1 MKPFMDKDFL
11 LRTDAAKTLYH
22 QYAKDMPINDF
33 HCHVSVAEICEDR
46 HYDNLTQ
53 VWLSGDHYKWRA
65 MRLNGVEE
73 KYITGDASD
82 YDKFL
87 AYARTI
93 ALAVG
98 NPLYHWTHLELQR
111 FFEIYEP
118 LNEDTAPA
126 VWEKANAVLQ
136 KGLSTRQMILM
147 SNVRTICST
156 DDPADDLRYHQMLKE
171 ENNFPVKV
179 LPSFRPDAAL
189 DVRNANFPAY
199 IERLGSAAQIHIKD
213 WETLKAALKERLDF
227 FDTMGCRVSDHAFS
241 YVPYVPCSEEE
252 AGRILKLALSG
263 EPVAPR
269 EEEAY
274 KTRLLQYLAGLYL
287 IKGMIMQLH
296 IGPMRRVN
304 AAMTRALGADTGFD
318 SINDLNIAEPLGMFL
333 NSINR
338 QGMPKT
344 VLYCLNPKDNYVL
357 GTMIGNFAEGGLAGK
372 MQFGSAWWFNDH
384 HDGMELQMKTL
395 ANLGLLS
402 QFVGMLTDSRSFTS
416 YTRFEY
422 FRRILCDIIGTWM
435 DEGEIAPDMGRMG
448 KLVQDVCYNNI
459 QRLFQRKDISQ

>member
-1 MKPFMDKDFL
+1 MKPFMDRDFL

-33 HCHVSVAEICEDR
+33 HCHVNVREIWEDR
-46 HYDNLTQ
+46 RFDNISQ
-53 VWLSGDHYKWRA
+53 VWLTGDHYKWRA
-65 MRLNGVEE
+65 MRLNGIEE
-73 KYITGDASD
+73 KYVTGDAAD
-82 YDKFL
+82 DEKFL

-111 FFEIYEP
+111 YFDIHEP
-118 LNEDTAPA
+118 LNEDTAAA
-126 VWEKANAVLQ
+126 VWQKANAVLQ
-136 KGLSTRQMILM
+136 GGLTSRQMILM
-147 SNVRTICST
+147 SNVRTLCST
-156 DDPADDLRYHQMLKE
+156 DDPADSLQYHQLLKDE
-171 ENNFPVKV
+171 GSFAVKV

-189 DVRNANFPAY
+189 DVRNPNFCAY
-199 IERLGSAAQIHIKD
+199 MDRLGKAADTRVTD
-213 WETLKAALKERLDF
+213 WESLTKALEKRLDF
-227 FDTMGCRVSDHAFS
+227 FDVLGCRVSDHAFS
-241 YVPYVPCSEEE
+241 YVPYAPCSREE
-252 AGRILKLALSG
+252 ADGILKKALSAQEITG
-263 EPVAPR
+263 Q

-274 KTRLLQYLAGLYL
+274 KTRLLQFLAKLYL
-287 IKGMIMQLH
+287 DRGMLMQLH

-333 NSINR
+333 NSLNE

-357 GTMIGNFAEGGLAGK
+357 GTMLGNFAAGGLAGK

-384 HDGMELQMKTL
+384 LDGMELQMKTL
-395 ANLGLLS
+395 ANLGMLS

-422 FRRILCDIIGTWM
+422 FRRILCNIIGTWM
-435 DEGEIAPDMGRMG
+435 EEGEIAPDMARMG
-448 KLVQDVCYNNI
+448 KLVQDVCFNNI
-459 QRLFQRKDISQ
+459 ERLFER